1 MDPAELLEHV
11 VREAVARGAS
21 DVRLKVPSPPL
32 VRVDRRLEHLHVP
45 ALTPDQTEAILALLM
60 AGLPSA
66 AKQTEFERR
75 GEVDFAF
82 TRRELGRFRINA
94 FRQRG
99 SISIVMR
106 VVPYGVRALAELNLP
121 AIVAELAELESGL
134 ILVCGPASSGT
145 TTTMAAM
152 LDHVNRTQTRAIVT
166 VEDPIEALHA
176 DNLSSID
183 QREVGLD
190 TPSAA
195 DALASILRQD
205 ADIVLISHLGD
216 LATAEGALRAA
227 ESGALVI
234 AGLPTN
240 GICDAFSRIVS
251 FFPVHRQGIAR
262 QSLAAT
268 LQAGLGMRLVRA
280 PDGRTRYPAAEIIR
294 GTPQVRSAIASA
306 DPPER
311 LLDLMGAGEAG
322 MQTLEQALTRLVD
335 SDMADTDDAADV
347 TRTGRIARHDPAPT
361 GSRSTGARASR
372 GLTSR

>member
-32 VRVDRRLEHLHVP
+32 LRVSQRLEHLELP
-45 ALTPDQTEAILALLM
+45 ALTPNQTEAILALMM
-60 AGLPSA
+60 ASLPNA
-66 AKQTEFERR
+66 AKQTEFDRR

-106 VVPYGVRALAELNLP
+106 VVPYGVRALSELNLP
-121 AIVAELAELESGL
+121 PVVRDLAELDGGL

-152 LDHVNRTQTRAIVT
+152 VDHVNRTQTRAIVT
-166 VEDPIEALHA
+166 IEDPIEALHA

-195 DALASILRQD
+195 DAVASILRQD
-205 ADIVLISHLGD
+205 ADIVLISHIGD
-216 LATAEGALRAA
+216 LPTAEAALHAA

-234 AGLPTN
+234 AGLTTN
-240 GICDAFSRIVS
+240 DIFDGFARIVS
-251 FFPVHRQGIAR
+251 LFPVHRQGVAR
-262 QSLAAT
+262 QSLAAS
-268 LQAGLGMRLVRA
+268 LQAGLGLRLVRA
-280 PDGRTRYPAAEIIR
+280 PDGVTRYPVVEIVR

-306 DPPER
+306 DPPEQ
-311 LLDLMGAGEAG
+311 LLELMSSREAG
-322 MQTLEQALTRLVD
+322 MQTFEQALSRLVE
-335 SDMADTDDAADV
+335 SDLADTDDAAQV
-347 TRTGRIARHDPAPT
+347 TRNGRITRHASTPT
-361 GSRSTGARASR
+361 PSI
-372 GLTSR
+372 

>member
-11 VREAVARGAS
+11 VREAVTRGAS

-32 VRVDRRLEHLHVP
+32 VRVNRRLEHLDAP
-45 ALTPDQTEAILALLM
+45 ALTPDQTEAILALMM
-60 AGLPSA
+60 ASLPTA
-66 AKQTEFERR
+66 AKQIEFDRR

-82 TRRELGRFRINA
+82 TRREVGRFRINA

-121 AIVAELAELESGL
+121 PVVAELTKLDSGL
-134 ILVCGPASSGT
+134 ILVCGPASSGI

-152 LDHVNRTQTRAIVT
+152 VDHVNRTQTRAIVT
-166 VEDPIEALHA
+166 IEDPIEALHA
-176 DNLSSID
+176 DNRSSID

-190 TPSAA
+190 TPTAG

-216 LATAEGALRAA
+216 LATTEAALQAA

-234 AGLPTN
+234 AGLTTN
-240 GICDAFSRIVS
+240 DIFDAFARIVS
-251 FFPVHRQGIAR
+251 FFPVHRQGVAR

-268 LQAGLGMRLVRA
+268 LQAGLGLRLVRA
-280 PDGRTRYPAAEIIR
+280 PDGRSRYPVVEIVR
-294 GTPQVRSAIASA
+294 GTPQTRSAIASA

-311 LLDLMGAGEAG
+311 LLELMETGDAG
-322 MQTLEQALTRLVD
+322 MQTFQQALARLVD
-335 SDMADTDDAADV
+335 SDMADSDDAAKV
-347 TRTGRIARHDPAPT
+347 TRNGRITRHEASPT
-361 GSRSTGARASR
+361 GAV
-372 GLTSR
+372 

>member
-11 VREAVARGAS
+11 VRAAVARGAS

-32 VRVDRRLEHLHVP
+32 VRVNRHLEHLDAP
-45 ALTPDQTEAILALLM
+45 ALTPDQTEAILALMM
-60 AGLPSA
+60 ASLPNA
-66 AKQTEFERR
+66 AKQIEFERR

-82 TRRELGRFRINA
+82 TRREVGRFRINA

-121 AIVAELAELESGL
+121 PIVPELAELESGL

-152 LDHVNRTQTRAIVT
+152 VDHVNRTQTRSIVT
-166 VEDPIEALHA
+166 IEDPIEALHA
-176 DNLSSID
+176 DDLSSID

-205 ADIVLISHLGD
+205 ADVVVIGHLGE
-216 LATAEGALRAA
+216 LATAEGALQAA

-234 AGLPTN
+234 AGLSTN
-240 GICDAFSRIVS
+240 DICDALSRIVS
-251 FFPVHRQGIAR
+251 FFPVHRQGVAR

-268 LQAGLGMRLVRA
+268 LQAGLGLRLVRA
-280 PDGRTRYPAAEIIR
+280 PDGTTRNPATEIIR

-306 DPPER
+306 DPPE
-311 LLDLMGAGEAG
+311 LLLELMRAGEAG
-322 MQTLEQALTRLVD
+322 MQTVEQALSRLVD
-335 SDMADTDDAADV
+335 LEMADTAAAADV
-347 TRTGRIARHDPAPT
+347 RRNGRIARHQVSSTAP
-361 GSRSTGARASR
+361 R
-372 GLTSR
+372 